1 MAAMRILLVRHA
13 EAAPGEPDEM
23 RLLTPRGREQAGEL
37 GRQLV
42 GQDVVAI
49 LSSPYPRA
57 RETAD
62 AIAGATGA
70 AVSVD
75 ERMGPGADAEGLVA
89 AARELD
95 PGGGLIVAVGH
106 QPDCGHIAA
115 ELGDDPPPPFP
126 PAGTARLDVP

>member
-1 MAAMRILLVRHA
+1 MARMRILLVRHA
-13 EAAPGEPDEM
+13 EAAPGEPDEA
-23 RLLTPRGREQAGEL
+23 RLLTPRGRQQAEEL

-42 GQDVVAI
+42 GEDVVAV
-49 LSSPYPRA
+49 LCSPYPRA

-62 AIAGATGA
+62 SIARATGA

-75 ERMGPGADAEGLVA
+75 ERMGPGADAAGLVA

-95 PGGGLIVAVGH
+95 PGNGLVVAVGH
-106 QPDCGHIAA
+106 QPDCGHIAT
-115 ELGDDPPPPFP
+115 ELTDGPPPPFP